1 MSKIKKGDI
10 VGRISYGKD
19 IAFVVERIIKTKD
32 NKKFAILKGLTI
44 RVQADSNLD
53 DLELMEPKQIEQHVR
68 ALEETVAK
76 RIQKHE
82 NSDLSNQ
89 KENNLFRD
97 KTIIY
102 TGKILHID
110 GDRKYSEKSNRY
122 YKKIG
127 LNAIVR
133 NIPERNQPYN
143 IAHLLKR
150 YKPDILVVTGH
161 DGMIR
166 KGTKFNDLYNYRNS
180 KYFIKTVEEARKQN
194 LEKDLVIFA
203 GACQSYYEGLMMAG
217 ANFASSPARILID
230 FMDPLVVAEKIA
242 LTNSDKFVTI
252 RDIESE
258 LRDGQ
263 RGVSGIGGMG
273 KKKTLLI

>member
-1 MSKIKKGDI
+1 MNKIKKGDI

-19 IAFVVERIIKTKD
+19 IAFIVERIIKTK
-32 NKKFAILKGLTI
+32 NNGHFAILKGLTI
-44 RVQADSNLD
+44 RIQADSSLD
-53 DLELMEPKQIEQHVR
+53 DLELMEPKQVEEHVR
-68 ALEETVAK
+68 ALEKKVAK
-76 RIQKHE
+76 RIEQSNYAKEENTKH
-82 NSDLSNQ
+82 
-89 KENNLFRD
+89 LFRE

-110 GDRKYSEKSNRY
+110 GDKKYAEKSNRY

-127 LNAIVR
+127 LNAVVR
-133 NIPERNQPYN
+133 NIPERKQPFTVGN
-143 IAHLLKR
+143 LLLR
-150 YKPDILVVTGH
+150 YKPDILIVTGH

-180 KYFIKTVEEARKQN
+180 KYFIQTVEEARKQN
-194 LEKDLVIFA
+194 LKKDLVIFA
-203 GACQSYYEGLMMAG
+203 GACQSYYEGIMLAG

-242 LTNSDKFVTI
+242 ITSNEKFVTI

-263 RGVSGIGGMG
+263 RGVSGIGAQG
-273 KKKTLLI
+273 KKKMMTV